1 MEMNCSNTNIWTQDI
16 MDGNDTQLLQDEQE
30 NTIIIDFGSLSNL
43 KNQHNII
50 VRMSNMLT
58 KNIPVDTSFVSF
70 LHPTL
75 IADRS
80 NVTDRKEKKGS
91 EFTDVKIFID
101 SLLIGYQT
109 NKTIE
114 FEIERSPMTCTPIR
128 RDSIF
133 IKEMLKILDIK
144 PILNNFAHAIRTF
157 IILVILILFLCFT
170 YKLKLKPDAYF
181 NSVRFSILF
190 FDYLIFVLQLISCCI
205 MNAQL
210 FDKNVRAIMYT
221 FIIYLASLII
231 FTNSVVWPVAI
242 QYILIF
248 LSPYIAG
255 HSLFQQA
262 ILHDL
267 ARKDVALF
275 RTSYSNVPMYFPTLI
290 IMILSCVFYWLLSW
304 YLEKVFPGEYGIPLE
319 WNFLFKRQYWHPENV
334 NYHTHSY
341 NSRNSSPQ
349 LNANSNGKSIV
360 RVNHLV
366 KTFDPDKIAVNDVS
380 LDLFENQIT

>member
-1 MEMNCSNTNIWTQDI
+1 MEMNCSNTNLWTQDI

-144 PILNNFAHAIRTF
+144 PILNNFAHAI
-157 IILVILILFLCFT
+157 
-170 YKLKLKPDAYF
+170 
-181 NSVRFSILF
+181 
-190 FDYLIFVLQLISCCI
+190 
-205 MNAQL
+205 
-210 FDKNVRAIMYT
+210 
-221 FIIYLASLII
+221 
-231 FTNSVVWPVAI
+231 SVVWPVAI

>member
-1 MEMNCSNTNIWTQDI
+1 

-133 IKEMLKILDIK
+133 
-144 PILNNFAHAIRTF
+144 
-157 IILVILILFLCFT
+157 
-170 YKLKLKPDAYF
+170 
-181 NSVRFSILF
+181 S
-190 FDYLIFVLQLISCCI
+190 
-205 MNAQL
+205 
-210 FDKNVRAIMYT
+210 
-221 FIIYLASLII
+221 
-231 FTNSVVWPVAI
+231 
-242 QYILIF
+242 
-248 LSPYIAG
+248 
-255 HSLFQQA
+255 
-262 ILHDL
+262 
-267 ARKDVALF
+267 
-275 RTSYSNVPMYFPTLI
+275 
-290 IMILSCVFYWLLSW
+290 
-304 YLEKVFPGEYGIPLE
+304 EYGIPLE